1 MSRQLRV
8 AVGLFSLLLFVA
20 MPAQAL
26 GPVDGEVS
34 AVWWNNEYAVDEGGL
49 GASEDAAAP
58 GFLAELWLFNRYG
71 LRAGVYSSDLDDV
84 GLDSSDYMS
93 VDLLWRAFSPTENS
107 FFALGA
113 GWTEMDLSTIG
124 LDGDT
129 SGARL
134 TAEGRVG
141 IIALL
146 YLYGQ
151 GAYMP
156 ALDDAPATDPA
167 LGRFEDVES
176 TELELGVS
184 WKILPVLSLRAGY
197 RKQEVEFLRTGFIP
211 LAGSPPEVSGQVE
224 SDGFLAGLTA
234 RF

>member
-167 LGRFEDVES
+167 LGRFAHGIHPARRKPSRGKRPSRVRRLPGR
-176 TELELGVS
+176 TNRPLLGVGS
-184 WKILPVLSLRAGY
+184 SLPPADSCGFGY
-197 RKQEVEFLRTGFIP
+197 
-211 LAGSPPEVSGQVE
+211 
-224 SDGFLAGLTA
+224 A
-234 RF
+234 RCRS